1 MTPTKPS
8 DQIAALG
15 RAIYDRDIRA
25 QVEPDHQGE
34 YIVIDVDHACWA
46 MGASIREARAK
57 LDQQRPDP
65 ESRNVYGLR
74 VGSDVL
80 DPEDGQPVSIV
91 GRR

>member
-25 QVEPDHQGE
+25 QVEPDHHGE
-34 YIVIDVDHACWA
+34 YITIDVDHACWA

-74 VGSDVL
+74 VGSKYLRHFGGRPL
-80 DPEDGQPVSIV
+80 DDRE
-91 GRR
+91 